1 MRKLLVA
8 LTVGASFLLA
18 QPVLSDVLRTDHPT
32 EYVVVKGDTLWDISA
47 RFLEKPW
54 LWPQIWNKNP
64 QVKDPHWIY
73 PGDVVRLSYVNGK
86 PVLTVNQAPNT
97 NQAPVGAIDV
107 DAYSRPFLKDLR
119 VTRFYKDLPYV
130 LGNSEG
136 QLLGKANNYIYVRGL
151 KGVAVGES
159 VEIFRTTMHFAR
171 SYQGSTQ
178 RTATSSLNKRGDR
191 IFVDGES
198 FWKGTMTSPDSKD
211 YIGTELMRVAS
222 GHVDGFVG
230 ETARVMVDDAN
241 REINEGDRVTPA
253 ANSTYDPYYFPSA
266 GPDIGTENR
275 IMAVRDGY
283 IAGGRSI
290 VALPVGSRQGI
301 RNGNTFSIWSPG
313 ETVPDRIGN
322 RAEMAAQLDRVD
334 LPNERVGDLMVFR
347 TFEDVSYAI
356 LMRGALPVHV
366 GDYLKH
372 PDATTVHVR

>member
-8 LTVGASFLLA
+8 LTVGASFVLA

-73 PGDVVRLSYVNGK
+73 PGDVVRLSYVDGK
-86 PVLTVNQAPNT
+86 PVLTVNEAPNT

-107 DAYSRPFLKDLR
+107 DVYSRPFLKDLR
-119 VTRFYKDLPYV
+119 VVTSYKDLPYI
-130 LGNSEG
+130 LGNQEEHVFGSAG
-136 QLLGKANNYIYVRGL
+136 NLVYVRGL
-151 KGVAVGES
+151 KGVAIGEQ
-159 VEIFRTTMHFAR
+159 VEIFRATAHFAR
-171 SYQGSTQ
+171 DYQGSTQ
-178 RTATSSLNKRGDR
+178 RTATSFLNNRGDR

-211 YIGTELMRVAS
+211 YIGTELMRVANGRVVS
-222 GHVDGFVG
+222 YIG
-230 ETARVMVDDAN
+230 ETARVMVDSAS
-241 REINEGDRVTPA
+241 REINQGDRVAPA
-253 ANSTYDPYYFPSA
+253 SNSDYDPYYFPSV
-266 GPDIGTENR
+266 GPDTGAEIR
-275 IMAVRDGY
+275 ILAVRDGY
-283 IAGGRSI
+283 VAGSRSI
-290 VALPVGSRQGI
+290 VAIPIGSKQGV

-313 ETVPDRIGN
+313 VTVPDRIGN
-322 RAEMAAQLDRVD
+322 RAEMAAQLDRVE
-334 LPNERVGDLMVFR
+334 LPNERVGSLMVFR
-347 TFEDVSYAI
+347 TFENVSYAI
-356 LMRGALPVHV
+356 VMLNALPVHV